1 MTIKTL
7 FHRIVYIKLIEWV
20 ALFSTI
26 VIQVNISANATDL
39 FLQAHSS

>member
-1 MTIKTL
+1 MTIKNL
-7 FHRIVYIKLIEWV
+7 FHKIVYIKLIEWV

-26 VIQVNISANATDL
+26 VIHVNIFANATDL